1 MSRMILYCTL
11 QTQPVPAGVQ
21 QHRSRQPSDTHDDD
35 VQHTCGQLEP
45 DTTVPAASR
54 QSTGRLRVPP
64 PHDALQRDH
73 TPTRQPKSPQGRS
86 KHRRMDVGSGLPGR
100 THLSFGTTAGVD
112 PSVATPQQRNGVR
125 RMAPA
130 HVWRVNT
137 YHWLVARKSQFAAAC
152 QPRTPPSRPPRHLSP
167 IRTQAATGMAH

>member
-1 MSRMILYCTL
+1 MGAAEGWEGDPLIFSNFGRSSRKCIFL
-11 QTQPVPAGVQ
+11 P
-21 QHRSRQPSDTHDDD
+21 PSLFSEGA
-35 VQHTCGQLEP
+35 Q
-45 DTTVPAASR
+45 TTVPAASR

-167 IRTQAATGMAH
+167 IRTQAAIGMAH